1 MAVEGLASLI
11 RCEVALICGTSL
23 WTPLLNIYFD
33 ALNFPVVSIGLI
45 STTQGI
51 LSTVTMMPA
60 GIVSDRIGRKQLIV
74 LSYLLTLL
82 YAVTLVFVGDYTA
95 VLAMSAV
102 QGVAVGLRGAVVGAY
117 VADRVAPDR
126 RGMAFASVSFFQSMG
141 SILATAM
148 GSYLASSYGFTLTF
162 QLGAVVLLGTVVLAG
177 LTLRE
182 SFTGATTGRMR
193 SGLLAS
199 FTQAVG
205 LLRDRRLALLLA
217 GATVHNLG
225 MRFVFPFLGL
235 YANTVLGFNYLT
247 VGLLLNAR
255 RIGDMA
261 GKLPSG
267 KLIDRFGGEF
277 AIFLHVFLTAPI
289 IYLYTLTN
297 NIYLIAL
304 IFLIWGSEAGWDIPS
319 RRLLVIKFSEGV
331 GTATALGAAQTFIG
345 LMTLPAPTIG
355 GWIWDAFG
363 PSSVFQVS
371 AVINV
376 VAALPLL
383 VLLREAR
390 SPRRGVVAG
399 NRRG

>member
-1 MAVEGLASLI
+1 LAVEGLASLI
-11 RCEVALICGTSL
+11 LCEVALICGTSL

-51 LSTVTMMPA
+51 LSTITMMPA
-60 GIVSDRIGRKQLIV
+60 GIISDRIGRKQLIV

-82 YAVTLVFVGDYTA
+82 YAVALVFVRDYYV
-95 VLAMSAV
+95 VLAASAV
-102 QGVAVGLRGAVVGAY
+102 QGVAVGLRGAIVGAY

-126 RGMAFASVSFFQSMG
+126 RGMAFASVSFFQSSG

-148 GSYLASSYGFTLTF
+148 GSYIASSYGFTLTF
-162 QLGAVVLLGTVVLAG
+162 QIGAVVLLGTVILAA

-182 SFTGATTGRMR
+182 SFTAAATDRLRT
-193 SGLLAS
+193 GLLAS
-199 FTQAVG
+199 FIQAVG
-205 LLRDRRLALLLA
+205 LFRDRRLGLLL
-217 GATVHNLG
+217 
-225 MRFVFPFLGL
+225 
-235 YANTVLGFNYLT
+235 VLGFNLLT

-255 RIGDMA
+255 RIGDMV

-277 AIFLHVFLTAPI
+277 AIFLHVLLTAPI

-297 NIYLIAL
+297 NLYLIAL

-355 GWIWDAFG
+355 GGSGTPSARPQCFRSA
-363 PSSVFQVS
+363 PSSTSWRRYHSSSSYGRHS
-371 AVINV
+371 ARKAN
-376 VAALPLL
+376 P
-383 VLLREAR
+383 VL
-390 SPRRGVVAG
+390 RRGAAAG